1 MAVNAGILFF
11 WMEIMSC
18 VLGDTRPVI
27 VASVLFI
34 SARFECGGG
43 LEAKRAQFIFHLIG

>member
-1 MAVNAGILFF
+1 
-11 WMEIMSC
+11 MSC

-34 SARFECGGG
+34 SARLECGGG
-43 LEAKRAQFIFHLIG
+43 LEAKRGQVYFAPNWLSGKSQWMRLLC